1 MSASRSHHEPYYVGI
16 VTPKPGQDFKT
27 ILEGFIE
34 LVRKIQDEGATE
46 NDLLTLPT
54 GIRLVD
60 GRIIHLSSSN
70 DYRETIEFKSTLQ
83 ELGSGK
89 IGDPIRV
96 VKDNMTGIAHALKT
110 YYIDKAVVEEYQLE
124 EEFHENQIRCWC
136 DLNKST
142 KVPELYLVQVQDN
155 KIMLHMEVL
164 ENTITLSHLIFK
176 HRPNIAKDPSLL
188 KPWALNILRLIICLI
203 RQFHSK
209 GWTHNDLHAE
219 NVLVRLKPNRPPEVY
234 LLDFGDVK
242 RSDDIQRDMKDIA
255 GLFQGLLFGYD
266 GNLDM
271 RNYTIEEGK
280 EISDLLNKCSE
291 IVGKQELPNFIRQ
304 VQSCLY
310 KAKKKLGHGKSNR
323 EMFIKITRSMFPGC
337 LVIDGKVV
345 PSPPD
350 SPTSTMP
357 QLETGEERAI
367 KHAVRDD
374 DLYERLAK
382 LKLVTATTEKNMVTP
397 VLHNSTAN
405 SELVTSSNRESGRP
419 MVRDTIAAEERPSND
434 QEATNN
440 SEDDE

>member
-1 MSASRSHHEPYYVGI
+1 MSASRSHHEPNYVGI

-27 ILEGFIE
+27 ILEGFLE

-60 GRIIHLSSSN
+60 DRVIHLSSSN
-70 DYRETIEFKSTLQ
+70 DYRETIEFSSTLH
-83 ELGSGK
+83 EFGSGSS
-89 IGDPIRV
+89 GDPIRV
-96 VKDNMTGIAHALKT
+96 VKDNMTGIAHVLKT
-110 YYIDKAVVEEYQLE
+110 YYIDKAVVEKYQL

-155 KIMLHMEVL
+155 KIMLHMEEL
-164 ENTITLSHLIFK
+164 ENTITLKDLIFK
-176 HRPNIAKDPSLL
+176 HRPNIAKQPGLL
-188 KPWALNILRLIICLI
+188 KPWAVNILRLILCLI

-209 GWTHNDLHAE
+209 GWTHNDLNSE
-219 NVLVRLKPNRPPEVY
+219 NVLVRLRSNRPPNVN
-234 LLDFGDVK
+234 LLDFGDVE
-242 RSDDIQRDMKDIA
+242 RSDDIQRDMEDIA
-255 GLFQGLLFGYD
+255 ALFQGLLFGRD
-266 GNLDM
+266 GSYM

-280 EISDLLNKCSE
+280 EISDLLKKCSE

-323 EMFIKITRSMFPGC
+323 EMFIKITRSMFPDR
-337 LVIDGKVV
+337 LVIYGLVV

-350 SPTSTMP
+350 SPTSKMP
-357 QLETGEERAI
+357 QLETGEERSI
-367 KHAVRDD
+367 KNEVRVD

-382 LKLVTATTEKNMVTP
+382 LKLDTAKTEKNMVTP
-397 VLHNSTAN
+397 MLHNSTAN